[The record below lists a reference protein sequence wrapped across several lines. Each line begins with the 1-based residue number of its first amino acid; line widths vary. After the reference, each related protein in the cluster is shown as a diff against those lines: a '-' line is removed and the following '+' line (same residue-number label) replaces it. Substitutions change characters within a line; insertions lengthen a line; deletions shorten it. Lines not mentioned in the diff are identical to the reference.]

1 MFRNKITISSLVL
14 LFLSVKLF
22 GQQVYRPLLSE
33 ESLEAVNRK
42 FSIFSTNNNSQF
54 LHVEGKPNAGIVW
67 IKNFLFESGTIEF
80 DVKGKD
86 VLQESFVG
94 IAFHGTND
102 STYQAIYFR
111 PFNFRSNDPI
121 RRKHAVQYIA
131 LPKNDWP
138 YLRKEF
144 ADKYEAPL
152 LHDVDPNGW
161 FHVKI
166 EVSAEAIKTYIN
178 RDKTPVLVIKP
189 LLQASW
195 GKIGFWTGNDS
206 DGDFTDLRVLSKEKN
221 KSINYIDDRVTIGH
235 DISQSSN

>member
-1 MFRNKITISSLVL
+1 MKTKKYKSNLNTMFKIKITISFLVL
-14 LFLSVKLF
+14 LFSSIKLL
-22 GQQVYRPLLSE
+22 GQQVHTPALNE
-33 ESLEAVNRK
+33 EALEAMNRK
-42 FSIFSTNNNSQF
+42 FSISLTNNDSQF

-86 VLQESFVG
+86 VLQKSFVG
-94 IAFHGTND
+94 IAFHGTDD

-121 RRKHAVQYIA
+121 RKKHSVQYIA
-131 LPKNDWP
+131 LPENDWP

-152 LHDVDPNGW
+152 LLDVDPNNW

-166 EVSAEAIKTYIN
+166 DVSAETIKTYIN
-178 RDKTPVLVIKP
+178 EDKNPVLVVKP
-189 LLQASW
+189 LHQASM
-195 GKIGFWTGNDS
+195 GKIGFWTGHDS
-206 DGDFTDLRVLSKEKN
+206 DGDFSGLRIISKK
-221 KSINYIDDRVTIGH
+221 
-235 DISQSSN
+235 